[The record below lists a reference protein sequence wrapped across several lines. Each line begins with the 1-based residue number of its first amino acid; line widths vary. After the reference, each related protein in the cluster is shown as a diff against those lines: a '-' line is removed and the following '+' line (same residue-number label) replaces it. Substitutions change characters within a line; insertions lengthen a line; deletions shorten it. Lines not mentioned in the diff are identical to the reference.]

1 MCHPHVIRGTTA
13 CGGVLSALWTVL
25 VPRAVCVPVLAL
37 ALMGCQGGGGSS
49 GSCEHGPLSAP
60 IGGCAPELL
69 PSTGDPYADCVA
81 RINQLRSEC
90 QCLPPLERW
99 TEGESC
105 ADAQAQY
112 DFEQNSY
119 HAGFIDNICSPRG
132 SAQNECPGWGSV
144 GQVISGCL
152 QMMWDEGPGE
162 PFSAHGHYIN
172 MSNLSYTK
180 VACGFYTTPGGSVWA
195 VQNFSP

>member
-1 MCHPHVIRGTTA
+1 MAAA
-13 CGGVLSALWTVL
+13 CLLGWALL
-25 VPRAVCVPVLAL
+25 LC
-37 ALMGCQGGGGSS
+37 GCQDDGGGD
-49 GSCEHGPLSAP
+49 GSCKQPLSAP
-60 IGGCAPELL
+60 IPSCAPVV
-69 PSTGDPYADCVA
+69 PTSTGDPYVDCVA

-99 TEGESC
+99 TEAEAC

-112 DFEQNSY
+112 DFEEDRY
-119 HAGFIDNICSPRG
+119 HAGFTDNICSPRG

-144 GQVISGCL
+144 SQVVSGCL

-162 PFSAHGHYIN
+162 PYSEHGHYIN
-172 MSNLSYTK
+172 MTNPSYTK
-180 VACGFYTTPGGSVWA
+180 VACGFYTTPGGAVWA